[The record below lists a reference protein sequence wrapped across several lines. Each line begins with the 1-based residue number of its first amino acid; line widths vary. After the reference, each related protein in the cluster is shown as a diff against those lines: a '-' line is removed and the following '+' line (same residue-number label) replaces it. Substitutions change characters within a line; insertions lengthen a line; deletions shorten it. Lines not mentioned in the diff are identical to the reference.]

1 MRQAF
6 TLVEVLVAVAII
18 SVVGLALL
26 SMKQN
31 HTYLFA
37 KSYDK
42 KEATSILNIVALN
55 SKSSTTDQK
64 ADLYAQ
70 VNAIKEIKDD
80 DLISYFKEREYEYK
94 QSEASIIDF
103 AEIEA
108 ESDEDTT
115 EEQEENPYILEITK
129 EEVYTDKAGAYL
141 YRIRLSK

>member
-1 MRQAF
+1 M
-6 TLVEVLVAVAII
+6 LVAVAII

-42 KEATSILNIVALN
+42 KEATNILNIVALN
-55 SKSSTTDQK
+55 SKSDDTDQK
-64 ADLYAQ
+64 ANLYTQ
-70 VNAIKEIKDD
+70 VNTLGEVKDD

-108 ESDEDTT
+108 KSDEDTDK
-115 EEQEENPYILEITK
+115 EKEENPYILQITK
-129 EEVYTDKAGAYL
+129 EEVYTEKAGAYL
-141 YRIRLSK
+141 YRIKLSK